1 MGWLWYDAA
10 LWWPH
15 QNTEEVL
22 LAGLDGQTGGTAE
35 LTCHCLVIF
44 IESGTEMAKSVKRS

>member
-15 QNTEEVL
+15 QSTEEVV

-35 LTCHCLVIF
+35 LRRHCLVIF
-44 IESGTEMAKSVKRS
+44 IEHRESKIS